1 MNEPVFILPEF
12 VLKAHRSPLINT
24 GDDPSLGAGLRIRNV
39 I

>member
-12 VLKAHRSPLINT
+12 VFKAIHSPQINT